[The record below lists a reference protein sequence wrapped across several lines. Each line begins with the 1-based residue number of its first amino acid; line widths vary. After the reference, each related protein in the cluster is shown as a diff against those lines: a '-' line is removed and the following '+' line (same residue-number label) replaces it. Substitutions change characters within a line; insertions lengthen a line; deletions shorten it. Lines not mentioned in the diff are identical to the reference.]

1 MKKKMIIIIP
11 IVIALLVFIGVY
23 AYLNH
28 EDAKTSLT
36 VVEKK
41 WIANNSDQKYDFEIV
56 NNIPVYSMDGT
67 GVIFDFINNFEID
80 TNLEFNKISYLKE
93 ANSTTNG
100 LRIRILDNDTNLTEN
115 DLLIAEDGYV
125 LVSKEKNRYDKI
137 SNITTGT
144 VGALTTDMGEVS
156 YFLKTATNLTYKSYN
171 DIKTMITDLE
181 NGTITMM
188 VIPQIMYLD
197 EILTSKDYQINYY
210 FTEMSKKIVLTLS
223 NDNKELNN
231 IVKKYYE
238 KWKKEYFVS
247 EYNEEYLKYYVSA
260 KNMNAKTRY
269 VIKKLCLWLCRKC
282 SL

>member
-238 KWKKEYFVS
+238 KWKKEQ
-247 EYNEEYLKYYVSA
+247 NK
-260 KNMNAKTRY
+260 
-269 VIKKLCLWLCRKC
+269 
-282 SL
+282 